1 MLNGESHIY
10 VLRNPCMTDVETT
23 VNKSIHEAY
32 IADQWAI
39 FPTRDCLTRYI
50 IALEDL
56 HIELDGKKEITK
68 EDVKETIR
76 HIEKSGETDEEFVLL
91 TRKGYK
97 LPGIS
102 KPSIRLPLP
111 VDPEIVWDF
120 ETDRFRHIVESWAE
134 NSDPV
139 IKVRRHLRPDR
150 LGDSNHTDDLRKQEI
165 SSKQLRGWIF

>member
-1 MLNGESHIY
+1 MNG
-10 VLRNPCMTDVETT
+10 
-23 VNKSIHEAY
+23 SIHEAY
-32 IADQWAI
+32 IAEQWAI
-39 FPTRDCLTRYI
+39 FPTRECLTRYI
-50 IALEDL
+50 IALEGL

-68 EDVKETIR
+68 EDVKQTIR
-76 HIEKSGETDEEFVLL
+76 RIEGSGEADEEFIVL

-102 KPSIRLPLP
+102 ELSIHLPLP

-120 ETDRFRHIVESWAE
+120 ETDRFRRVVESWVE

-139 IKVRRHLRPDR
+139 IKVRRHIRPNP
-150 LGDSNHTDDLRKQEI
+150 LGDSDRTDDLRKQEI